1 MINDKNELLIM
12 RKRIDLNA
20 SPVLYDRSFTQKSF
34 FEDWEVKNAE
44 WWCEE
49 GVFYGKNSLPAP
61 GVIISKKSFPGN
73 VLMDFYGQTVLPSK
87 HDINVMWNLSWNE
100 QTNTRDLSYV
110 AGVQGWWE
118 GKIGIEKSPEYKV
131 IAGTP
136 CPWFVP
142 GKEYHIQAGSINGHC
157 FIFVD
162 GKLQLEMMD
171 PDPIDSVK
179 HNLVGFEAY
188 QSIIRIRNFKLRQI
202 VWQERDLCYSQE
214 F

>member
-1 MINDKNELLIM
+1 MVNDKNELLIM

-20 SPVLYDRSFTQKSF
+20 SPVLYDRAFTQKSF
-34 FEDWEVKNAE
+34 FEDWEVRNAE
-44 WWCEE
+44 WWCED

-188 QSIIRIRNFKLRQI
+188 QSIIRIHNFKLRQI

>member
-1 MINDKNELLIM
+1 MVNDKKELLIM
-12 RKRIDLNA
+12 RKRIDLEA
-20 SPVLYDRSFTQKSF
+20 SPVLYDRAFTQKSF
-34 FEDWEVKNAE
+34 VEGWEVRNAE
-44 WWCEE
+44 WWYED
-49 GVFYGKNSLPAP
+49 GAFYGKNSLPAP

-118 GKIGIEKSPEYKV
+118 GKVGIEKSPEYKV
-131 IAGTP
+131 IAGTS

-171 PDPIDSVK
+171 PEPIDSIK
-179 HNLVGFEAY
+179 HNRVGFEAY
-188 QSIIRIRNFKLRQI
+188 QSIIRIRDFKLRQI
-202 VWQERDLCYSQE
+202 VWQERNLCYSQE